1 MAGKAYLVGA
11 GPGRTDLITVRGLS
25 LLREADVVI
34 YDRLIGDDLLREAPP
49 HAEKIFVGKS
59 PAHHSHPQDDTS
71 ALIVEQVQAGKQV
84 VRLKGG
90 DPFVFGRGGEEA
102 LALAKAALPFE
113 IVPGISSAIAV
124 PAYAGIPVTQ
134 REYTTSF
141 AVVTGHES
149 PDKPESDID
158 WYALSKIPTLVILM
172 GARNM
177 QRISQILIEFGRN
190 PHTPAAAIHQGT
202 THQQRTV
209 HATLTDLSAAIAAD
223 GLTPPMVIV
232 VGEVAAL
239 ADQMA
244 WFTPENETSHLVSLF
259 EEAQRRSTT
268 QERTTMT
275 KREIVLIGHG
285 SEVPEAIE
293 EFHYFA
299 DSLSHHIEHSTRV
312 CFLEIS
318 QPEMYHILHDTVTSV
333 GDNGEMLVVPLLLG
347 SAFHMKAEITTA
359 IHRVREEF
367 PNVAIKLSTPL
378 GFHIHLAEL
387 LKVRVDEALARTL
400 HALPPEETTVLVI
413 GGGSSDLDSNSS
425 VAKVGRVLYETSNYQ
440 GVEVAYQRVTHPTTA
455 EGLERVQ
462 RLGAKQVVLAP
473 YLLFTGIVYQNMVR
487 AADEAATRLGLK
499 LIHAQYLGPSHP
511 LLVEVVA
518 QRLQEAADGTS
529 ELFRH
534 KAIEGIPQVLN
545 SAHHLHHEHG
555 HHHSHDHHHHHEHPH
570 GHEHGHHHHEHEHH
584 E

>member
-25 LLREADVVI
+25 LLRRADVVI
-34 YDRLIGDDLLREAPP
+34 YDRLIGDDLLREAPIY
-49 HAEKIFVGKS
+49 AEKIFVGKS
-59 PAHHSHPQDDTS
+59 PAHHSHPQNDTS
-71 ALIVEQVQAGKQV
+71 ALIVEQVQANKQV

-90 DPFVFGRGGEEA
+90 DPFVFGRGGEEV
-102 LALAKAALPFE
+102 LALAKAGLPFE

-158 WYALSKIPTLVILM
+158 WEALSKIPTLVILM
-172 GARNM
+172 GARNI
-177 QRISQILIEFGRN
+177 QRISQTLIEFGRN
-190 PHTPAAAIHQGT
+190 PQTPAAAIHQGT
-202 THQQRTV
+202 THQQSTV
-209 HATLTDLSAAIAAD
+209 RATLADLPAAIAAN

-239 ADQMA
+239 ADQMD
-244 WFTPENETSHLVSLF
+244 WFTPENETAHLVSLF
-259 EEAQRRSTT
+259 EESQRRSTQ

-285 SEVPEAIE
+285 SEVPQAIE
-293 EFHYFA
+293 EFHHFA
-299 DSLSHHIEHSTRV
+299 HSLSHHIEHSARV

-318 QPEMYHILHDTVTSV
+318 QPEMNHILHDTATAV
-333 GDNGEMLVVPLLLG
+333 GDDGEMLVVPMLLG

-359 IHRVREEF
+359 VHHIRDEF
-367 PNVAIKLSTPL
+367 PKVAIKLSTPL
-378 GFHIHLAEL
+378 GFHAHLAEL
-387 LKVRVDEALARTL
+387 LKVRVDEALARTPD
-400 HALPPEETTVLVI
+400 ALPSEETTVLVV
-413 GGGSSDLDSNSS
+413 GGGSSDPDSNSS
-425 VAKVGRVLYETSNYQ
+425 VAKVGRVLYETGNYA

-455 EGLERVQ
+455 EGLERTQ

-511 LLVEVVA
+511 MLVEVVA

-534 KAIEGIPQVLN
+534 KAIEGIPQVLHN
-545 SAHHLHHEHG
+545 THHHH

-570 GHEHGHHHHEHEHH
+570 GHEHSHHHHGHDHH